1 MTTTAF
7 DVISPVDETI
17 VETVRFAGRDEMDAR
32 VDRADRAFATWR
44 RVAPGDRA
52 RLLRRFADAVDAD
65 IETLAGLEVRNAAT
79 RSGTPGGRPATYVT
93 CSATTP
99 RRLSG

>member
-32 VDRADRAFATWR
+32 VDRADRAFAT
-44 RVAPGDRA
+44 
-52 RLLRRFADAVDAD
+52 
-65 IETLAGLEVRNAAT
+65 
-79 RSGTPGGRPATYVT
+79 
-93 CSATTP
+93 
-99 RRLSG
+99 